1 MGCLP
6 YLKYRYSDPSSPQLA
21 PSESTASYFFAGN
34 RLFSRR
40 QGGSCLNKKSQEGKE
55 ILWNGNALSFQL
67 GKQITV
73 RHKFRIWSKEKFPW
87 GFRLNVLIWDTKVP
101 NIEINA
107 SSWEATF
114 IEPLRSAWT
123 CHETDLRKP
132 SAKMHQNSLLA
143 ALFSAGTALATP
155 TPVRPAVAA
164 SRSACVIKCPIIFD
178 GRVPNG
184 TAVTY
189 FDTSNS
195 LFNPDYVKGAN
206 LKWSQI
212 LQVPSV
218 TKSKFDTGGY
228 EPIEVT
234 ISDASIFN
242 NQTGFRRAGLQFSS
256 DSSTGP
262 GDSGVKTIHWSVK
275 QDPAKPMN
283 LSHEYLVRLFPLE
296 NAAQNWSRKVLI
308 CK

>member
-1 MGCLP
+1 M
-6 YLKYRYSDPSSPQLA
+6 
-21 PSESTASYFFAGN
+21 
-34 RLFSRR
+34 
-40 QGGSCLNKKSQEGKE
+40 
-55 ILWNGNALSFQL
+55 
-67 GKQITV
+67 
-73 RHKFRIWSKEKFPW
+73 
-87 GFRLNVLIWDTKVP
+87 
-101 NIEINA
+101 EINA

-114 IEPLRSAWT
+114 IKPLGPAWT
-123 CHETDLRKP
+123 RHETDFNKP
-132 SAKMHQNSLLA
+132 SAKMHRNSLLA
-143 ALFSAGTALATP
+143 ILFSAGTALATQ

-184 TAVTY
+184 TAMTY
-189 FDTSNS
+189 FDSSNS

-218 TKSKFDTGGY
+218 TASRFDAGGY

-256 DSSTGP
+256 DSLTGP
-262 GDSGVKTIHWSVK
+262 GNSGMKTIHWSVK

-283 LSHEYLVRLFPLE
+283 LSHEYLVSLFPLE
-296 NAAQNWSRKVLI
+296 NAAQNWGRKVLI
-308 CK
+308 RK

>member
-1 MGCLP
+1 M
-6 YLKYRYSDPSSPQLA
+6 
-21 PSESTASYFFAGN
+21 
-34 RLFSRR
+34 
-40 QGGSCLNKKSQEGKE
+40 
-55 ILWNGNALSFQL
+55 
-67 GKQITV
+67 
-73 RHKFRIWSKEKFPW
+73 
-87 GFRLNVLIWDTKVP
+87 
-101 NIEINA
+101 EINA

-114 IEPLRSAWT
+114 IKPLGPAWT
-123 CHETDLRKP
+123 CHETDLSKP
-132 SAKMHQNSLLA
+132 STKMHRNTLLA
-143 ALFSAGTALATP
+143 VLFSTETALAAP
-155 TPVRPAVAA
+155 APVRPAVAA
-164 SRSACVIKCPIIFD
+164 SRPACVIKCPIIFD

-218 TKSKFDTGGY
+218 TASRFDTGGY

-242 NQTGFRRAGLQFSS
+242 NQSGFRRAGLQFSS

-262 GDSGVKTIHWSVK
+262 GNSGVKTIHWSVK

-296 NAAQNWSRKVLI
+296 NTAQNWSRKVLI
-308 CK
+308 RK